1 MGFASG
7 YLEKRALFPTL
18 IKEAPLPDTG
28 IIVVVPSYNEPGITL
43 MLDSLATCS
52 DPGINTEVIIIVNA
66 PQDASSEILEN
77 NRKTISETENWKAKN
92 VKSFFRLFAIDMSNC
107 TTKDWG
113 VGSARKTGMDEAVR
127 RFGQL
132 NRPDGVIMNL
142 DADCTV
148 AGNYFAAINDEFC
161 HRKERKACSVYFE
174 HPFQGIEMS
183 GESFEAIVQY
193 EIHLRY
199 YYQGLKYAGFPNTFH
214 TVGSAMG
221 VKALPYVESG
231 GMNRRK
237 AGEDF
242 YFIQK
247 LFPQG
252 GYFSLNETTVYPSS
266 RISSRVPFG
275 TGTIIGKLSGN
286 PGYELNTYN
295 VDSFQD
301 LKHFFGMTERIFL
314 TPKGK
319 LPSIYQELPESLRF
333 ALSEHEWEEHVLEVR
348 SNTSGYDSFKKRF
361 FSWFNLFRIV
371 KYMNSVHAGFF
382 TRQPV
387 ISSSI
392 KLLGLL
398 GFDPCFSRPE
408 EVLNHYRALEKS
420 GHFD

>member
-28 IIVVVPSYNEPGITL
+28 IIVVVPSFNETGITL
-43 MLDSLATCS
+43 MLDSLAACS
-52 DPGINTEVIIIVNA
+52 DPGISTEVIIIVNA
-66 PQDASSEILEN
+66 PLGVSSEILEN

-92 VKSFFRLFAIDMSNC
+92 TQCFFRVFAIDVSGC
-107 TTKDWG
+107 TTEDWG

-127 RFGQL
+127 RFEQI

-148 AGNYFAAINDEFC
+148 AGNYFEAINDEFC
-161 HRKERKACSVYFE
+161 NRKDRKACSVYFE
-174 HPFQGIEMS
+174 HPLESREMPDE
-183 GESFEAIVQY
+183 GFEPILLY

-199 YYQGLKYAGFPNTFH
+199 YYQGLRYAGFPNAFH

-221 VKALPYVESG
+221 VKALQYVESG

-275 TGTIIGKLSGN
+275 TGTIVGKLSGE
-286 PGYELNTYN
+286 PGCELNTYS
-295 VDSFQD
+295 VDSFQE
-301 LKHFFGMTERIFL
+301 LKHFFGMTERLFL
-314 TPKGK
+314 TPRGK
-319 LPSIYQELPESLRF
+319 LRSLYQELPDSLRF
-333 ALSEHEWEEHVLEVR
+333 VLSEHEWEERVSEIKD
-348 SNTSGYDSFKKRF
+348 NTSGYDSFRKRF
-361 FSWFNLFRIV
+361 FGWFNMFRIV
-371 KYMNSVHAGFF
+371 RYMNSVHSGFF

-387 ISSSI
+387 ISSSL
-392 KLLGLL
+392 KLLEML
-398 GFDPCFSRPE
+398 GFYPSFSRPE
-408 EVLNHYRALEKS
+408 EILTFYRALEKS
-420 GHFD
+420 GKFE